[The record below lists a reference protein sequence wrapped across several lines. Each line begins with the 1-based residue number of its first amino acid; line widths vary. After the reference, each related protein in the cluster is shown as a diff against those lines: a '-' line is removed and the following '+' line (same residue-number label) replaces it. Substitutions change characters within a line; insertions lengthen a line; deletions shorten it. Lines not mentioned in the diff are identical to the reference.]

1 MKEKNNIGTAFTNFI
16 KANYEGVEKQGMSR
30 DLVIKDL
37 HISVQEKPII
47 KGLNL
52 TVKQGEIHALMGPN
66 GSGKSTLANGLM
78 GHPLYDVDSG
88 EVIFNGVDILELE
101 PNERAKLGLF
111 LAFQYPTAIP
121 GVSLANFLRLAVSAV
136 RTKEANG
143 SGDDGLIPMR
153 EFRRELREKMKQLG
167 IDDSFA
173 RRYLN
178 DGFSGGEK
186 KRAEILQ
193 LAMLE
198 PQIAILDETDSGLDI
213 DAIRVV
219 GESVSQL
226 IGPELG
232 VLIITHYPRL
242 LDYIRPQ
249 FVHILLDGRIV
260 ESGGW
265 ELAQM
270 LEAAGY
276 DPIREKHG
284 VIEE

>member
-1 MKEKNNIGTAFTNFI
+1 
-16 KANYEGVEKQGMSR
+16 MSR

-136 RTKEANG
+136 RGKETNG

-265 ELAQM
+265 ELARM
-270 LEAAGY
+270 LETEGY

-284 VIEE
+284 VIEA

>member
-1 MKEKNNIGTAFTNFI
+1 
-16 KANYEGVEKQGMSR
+16 MSNA
-30 DLVIKDL
+30 LMIKDL
-37 HISVQEKPII
+37 HISVQGKPII
-47 KGLNL
+47 NGLNL
-52 TVKQGEIHALMGPN
+52 NVNQGEIHALMGPN

-78 GHPLYDVDSG
+78 GHPLYEIDAG
-88 EVIFNGVDILELE
+88 EVVFNGANILELE

-136 RTKEANG
+136 RSESANG
-143 SGDDGLIPMR
+143 TGTHELIPMR
-153 EFRRELREKMKQLG
+153 EFRRELRQKMRQLG
-167 IDDSFA
+167 VDDSFA
-173 RRYLN
+173 TRYLN

-198 PQIAILDETDSGLDI
+198 PKIAILDETDSGLDI
-213 DAIRVV
+213 DAVRIV
-219 GESVSQL
+219 GESVNQL

-265 ELAQM
+265 ELTQM
-270 LEAAGY
+270 LEAEGY
-276 DPIREKHG
+276 DPVRERYG
-284 VIEE
+284 IAEG

>member
-1 MKEKNNIGTAFTNFI
+1 
-16 KANYEGVEKQGMSR
+16 MSR

-37 HISVQEKPII
+37 CISVQGKPII

-78 GHPLYDVDSG
+78 GHPLYDIDSG

-136 RTKEANG
+136 RTKEGNG
-143 SGDDGLIPMR
+143 SGSDGLIPMR

-219 GESVSQL
+219 GESVRQL

-249 FVHILLDGRIV
+249 FVHILLDGTIV

-265 ELAQM
+265 ELTQM
-270 LEAAGY
+270 LEAEGY
-276 DPIREKHG
+276 DPIREKYG
-284 VIEE
+284 IIEA

>member
-1 MKEKNNIGTAFTNFI
+1 MNSEII
-16 KANYEGVEKQGMSR
+16 
-30 DLVIKDL
+30 IKDL

-78 GHPLYDVDSG
+78 GHPLYDIDSG

-121 GVSLANFLRLAVSAV
+121 GVSMANFLRLAVSAV
-136 RTKEANG
+136 RAKGGNG

-153 EFRRELREKMKQLG
+153 EFRRELRAKMKQLG

-249 FVHILLDGRIV
+249 FVHILLDGQIV

-265 ELAQM
+265 ELTQM
-270 LEAAGY
+270 LEAEGY
-276 DPIREKHG
+276 DPIRKKYD
-284 VIEE
+284 IEE

>member
-1 MKEKNNIGTAFTNFI
+1 M
-16 KANYEGVEKQGMSR
+16 
-30 DLVIKDL
+30 IKDL
-37 HISVQEKPII
+37 HISVQGKPII

-52 TVKQGEIHALMGPN
+52 AVKQGEIHALMGPN

-78 GHPLYDVDSG
+78 GHPLYDIDSG
-88 EVIFNGVDILELE
+88 EVIFSGVDILELE
-101 PNERAKLGLF
+101 ANERAKLGLF

-136 RTKEANG
+136 RGTEGNG
-143 SGDDGLIPMR
+143 SSNDGLIPMR

-167 IDDSFA
+167 VDDSFA

-198 PQIAILDETDSGLDI
+198 PKIAILDETDSGLDI

-219 GESVSQL
+219 GESVNQL

-265 ELAQM
+265 ELTQM
-270 LEAAGY
+270 LEAEGY
-276 DPIREKHG
+276 DPIREKYDIDEG
-284 VIEE
+284 

>member
-1 MKEKNNIGTAFTNFI
+1 
-16 KANYEGVEKQGMSR
+16 MSNE
-30 DLVIKDL
+30 LIINDL
-37 HISVQEKPII
+37 HISVQGNEII

-52 TVKQGEIHALMGPN
+52 TVKQGEVHALMGPN

-88 EVIFNGVDILELE
+88 EVIFNGVDIQELE

-121 GVSLANFLRLAVSAV
+121 GVSMANFLRSAVSAV
-136 RTKEANG
+136 RSTETNG
-143 SGDDGLIPMR
+143 SESPELIPMR
-153 EFRRELREKMKQLG
+153 EFRKELREKMEQLG
-167 IDDSFA
+167 MDDSFA

-198 PQIAILDETDSGLDI
+198 PKIAVLDETDSGLDI
-213 DAIRVV
+213 DAVRIV
-219 GESVSQL
+219 GESVNSL
-226 IGPELG
+226 VGPELG

-260 ESGGW
+260 ESGGF
-265 ELAQM
+265 ELTQV
-270 LEAAGY
+270 LEAEGY

-284 VIEE
+284 ITEDVE

>member
-1 MKEKNNIGTAFTNFI
+1 
-16 KANYEGVEKQGMSR
+16 MSN

-37 HISVQEKPII
+37 HINVQGKPII

-52 TVKQGEIHALMGPN
+52 NVNQGEIHALMGPN

-78 GHPLYDVDSG
+78 GHPLYDIDAG
-88 EVIFNGVDILELE
+88 EVIFDGINVLELE

-136 RTKEANG
+136 RSESTNG
-143 SGDDGLIPMR
+143 TENAELIPMR
-153 EFRRELREKMKQLG
+153 EFRRELREKMRQLG
-167 IDDSFA
+167 VDDSFA
-173 RRYLN
+173 TRYLN

-198 PQIAILDETDSGLDI
+198 PKIAILDETDSGLDI
-213 DAIRVV
+213 DAVRIV
-219 GESVSQL
+219 GESVNRL

-265 ELAQM
+265 ELTQL
-270 LEAAGY
+270 LEAEGY
-276 DPIREKHG
+276 EPVREKHG
-284 VIEE
+284 IAEAE

>member
-1 MKEKNNIGTAFTNFI
+1 
-16 KANYEGVEKQGMSR
+16 MSNE
-30 DLVIKDL
+30 LTIKDL
-37 HISVQEKPII
+37 HISVQGNPII
-47 KGLNL
+47 KGLSL
-52 TVKQGEIHALMGPN
+52 TVQPGEVHALMGPN
-66 GSGKSTLANGLM
+66 GSGKSSLANGLM
-78 GHPLYDVDSG
+78 GHPLYEVGSG
-88 EVIFNGVDILELE
+88 EVLFDGVDVLELE

-136 RTKEANG
+136 RGKEANG
-143 SGDDGLIPMR
+143 DGKDGLIPMR
-153 EFRRELREKMKQLG
+153 EFRRELRDKMQQLG
-167 IDDSFA
+167 VDDSFA

-198 PQIAILDETDSGLDI
+198 PKIAILDETDSGLDI
-213 DAIRVV
+213 DAVRVV
-219 GESVSQL
+219 GDSVSQL
-226 IGPELG
+226 VGPDLG

-242 LDYIRPQ
+242 LEYIRPQ
-249 FVHILLDGRIV
+249 FIHILLDGRIV

-265 ELAQM
+265 ELAEM
-270 LEAAGY
+270 LEAEGY

-284 VIEE
+284 IKEEK

>member
-1 MKEKNNIGTAFTNFI
+1 
-16 KANYEGVEKQGMSR
+16 MSNA
-30 DLVIKDL
+30 LVIKDL
-37 HISVQEKPII
+37 HINVQGKPII

-52 TVKQGEIHALMGPN
+52 NVNQGEIHALMGPN

-78 GHPLYDVDSG
+78 GHPLYDIDAG
-88 EVIFNGVDILELE
+88 EVIFNGVNVLELE

-136 RTKEANG
+136 RSESTNG
-143 SGDDGLIPMR
+143 SESAELIPMR
-153 EFRRELREKMKQLG
+153 EFRRELREKMRQLG
-167 IDDSFA
+167 VDDSFA
-173 RRYLN
+173 TRYLN

-198 PQIAILDETDSGLDI
+198 PKIAILDETDSGLDI
-213 DAIRVV
+213 DAVRIV
-219 GESVSQL
+219 GESVNRL

-265 ELAQM
+265 ELTQA
-270 LEAAGY
+270 LEAEGY
-276 DPIREKHG
+276 DPVREKHG
-284 VIEE
+284 IAEAE